1 MEFMLFCLCGI
12 QVVFIMVNVFV
23 TIFFRL
29 ERAVV
34 HRTITG
40 TIITIAYLTDGV
52 LGIISGGS
60 FILEFVLAILWL
72 GNTILAINS
81 WKKVAKIMKEI
92 EEKRKENQL

>member
-1 MEFMLFCLCGI
+1 MEFISTCLYAI
-12 QVVFIMVNVFV
+12 QIVFIMINVFV
-23 TIFFRL
+23 TVFFRL

-40 TIITIAYLTDGV
+40 TVITLSYLVEGV

-60 FILEFVLAILWL
+60 FVFEFVLSILWL
-72 GNTILAINS
+72 VNTIFAIRT

-92 EEKRKENQL
+92 EEKQKENQL